1 MPWQPQSGRSSG
13 RGELHTLWHIK
24 YETLNEL
31 SKTSRTW
38 LMQMYGLKITAAAAR
53 TLQAAVVT
61 HHLRRY
67 NSHPYRDTASKPMV
81 ETAAVHYRPS
91 CKVPSKTTGWKSQ
104 QGLQM
109 GSSKFR
115 ETRSQDSPAHT
126 LWKLAWYLLFSAAR
140 RLALKERQLHLG
152 GEDSARL
159 QQQQSGGV
167 SVILHAGPN

>member
-1 MPWQPQSGRSSG
+1 
-13 RGELHTLWHIK
+13 
-24 YETLNEL
+24 
-31 SKTSRTW
+31 
-38 LMQMYGLKITAAAAR
+38 MQMYGLKITAAAAR

-61 HHLRRY
+61 HHLKRY

-115 ETRSQDSPAHT
+115 ETRSQDNPRTHT
-126 LWKLAWYLLFSAAR
+126 LKTGVIPVVLSCEKAGFKGKAAASWGR
-140 RLALKERQLHLG
+140 RQCPAPTAAVRRCFRHP
-152 GEDSARL
+152 SHW
-159 QQQQSGGV
+159 S
-167 SVILHAGPN
+167 